1 MNGIM
6 PGPMW
11 LATASAA
18 YDTAIENRNPT
29 HGLKNDTVT
38 GKMTKNEEDVIDRGR
53 NCHAG
58 GEVKKR
64 GKNERTR
71 MCNMFFSRQV

>member
-6 PGPMW
+6 PGPLW
-11 LATASAA
+11 LSIASAVNGGP
-18 YDTAIENRNPT
+18 TENRT
-29 HGLKNDTVT
+29 LTDSSKNDTVT
-38 GKMTKNEEDVIDRGR
+38 GEMTKNKDDVIDRGR

-64 GKNERTR
+64 GKE
-71 MCNMFFSRQV
+71 